1 MQHSNTGSPNNLP
14 AALESLSRVSARPLS
29 HPLAVPP
36 FDLGLR
42 LISEIDIRDRRE
54 ALPGVLPGDT
64 AVASCAVQMVDPKI
78 CLLIFVSGKVVL
90 TGAPRVAAF
99 PLHANSHSCTPLSR
113 CSLRTHAHCAHRVH
127 CCGGG
132 GGSRLTWRGCCPP
145 EQVPRTAERSRR
157 RSVRSTRCWCS
168 SKRCATKEMTQ
179 RGGVARAGHLFSAA
193 QFKKGERARALCK
206 ARTGSPPRQT
216 WRPPAAAAR

>member
-132 GGSRLTWRGCCPP
+132 ELPADLERLLPSGAGAKNRGEIQKAFRKIYP
-145 EQVPRTAERSRR
+145 VL
-157 RSVRSTRCWCS
+157 V
-168 SKRCATKEMTQ
+168 
-179 RGGVARAGHLFSAA
+179 
-193 QFKKGERARALCK
+193 QFKKVRDQRDDSERWSSQGWASLQCRAVQK
-206 ARTGSPPRQT
+206 R
-216 WRPPAAAAR
+216 